1 MTLNRPLALLVAAFG
16 FAASGA
22 TADESVIVNYQ
33 ALDRLPPKSSARGV
47 AVPKLTPPGLIG
59 RKRPYHPYRSDP
71 LSNAPAGP
79 GATPPAA
86 FETHETLY
94 NGIDAAS
101 EMQIAN
107 VFGRSVVYL
116 RTPSGISAATKS
128 PSPAPGTIEVANA
141 GADSEPVFVSWNRAR
156 TIGEVYFQADG
167 DDTGDIERSS
177 ISALN
182 ELASRIGHSQTR
194 VLLRAFGGAAGDSS
208 HEAHKVALR
217 RGLAVR
223 KYLMARGVPSMFIDV
238 TAMGGAT
245 DGGPPDRVD
254 VLAGA
259 S

>member
-1 MTLNRPLALLVAAFG
+1 MTKRPLLLLSAVLGFAAFG
-16 FAASGA
+16 AA
-22 TADESVIVNYQ
+22 ADESVIVNYK
-33 ALDRLPPKSSARGV
+33 ALDRLPPKSTARGV
-47 AVPKLTPPGLIG
+47 AVPKLTPPSLIG
-59 RKRPYHPYRSDP
+59 RKRPYRPYSADP

-94 NGIDAAS
+94 NGLDTAS
-101 EMQIAN
+101 ETQLAN
-107 VFGRSVVYL
+107 IFGRSIVYL
-116 RTPSGISAATKS
+116 KMPSGISAATS
-128 PSPAPGTIEVANA
+128 TPRPEPGSIEVANA

-156 TIGEVYFQADG
+156 TIGEVYFEANG
-167 DDTGDIERSS
+167 DDTGDIEKSS

-182 ELASRIGHSQTR
+182 ELASRVGQSQTR
-194 VLLRAFGGAAGDSS
+194 ILLRAFGGAAGDSS
-208 HEAHKVALR
+208 HEAHKMALR